1 MDYPRGHLLLAYLC
15 LMPLDASAFSFH
27 YDFSNPG
34 DLERAHLLYFND
46 SSPSDDRIDLTLM
59 APGSAG
65 RVAYAQPVRLWDST
79 TGRVASFTT
88 SFTFAIGGNLNNT
101 RGDGMAF
108 FIGTFPPMLPPDS
121 LAGYLGLVSNPD
133 NMGSPPIVGVEFDT
147 VWNDRLDPLSVIAD
161 HIGIDVNSIHSTA
174 FTRDLPNLGLVGTM
188 WANIS
193 YDTSSKM
200 MVVNLRL
207 ADRRNIHNIQAPV
220 DFRAA
225 GVPQDAAVG
234 FSAATGT
241 FWDPKQVAVKRLKGP
256 LEQTRRDY
264 VTEIM
269 TLGQL
274 NHRNLVK
281 LVGWC
286 DGGQNSRPLLV
297 YELMANKSVD
307 KHLHD
312 ESTEKTSLPWPEWY
326 KIVIGVG
333 RAIEYLHAGC
343 HNLIILHRDIK
354 PSNVMLNA
362 AFEPKLGDFGL
373 VKRVYTGQGSLETAM
388 FGTYDYMDPSC
399 VATSTVNT
407 ASDMYSF
414 GVLLLEIATGK
425 IPSLLQGEESIL
437 SNSLVDAV
445 RESYNNNKVLEM
457 ADERLCGEFDKCQM
471 ERVLVVGLLCSQR
484 NRQDRPEIREAVD
497 LLSNLSHPA
506 PQLRV

>member
-1 MDYPRGHLLLAYLC
+1 MAYPRGHLLLAYLC
-15 LMPLDASAFSFH
+15 LMPLDASALSFH

-34 DLERAHLLYFND
+34 DLERAHLLYFHD
-46 SSPSDDRIDLTLM
+46 SSSSGDRIDLTLM

-79 TGRVASFTT
+79 TGRVASFRT

-133 NMGSPPIVGVEFDT
+133 NMGSPPIVAVEFDT
-147 VWNDRLDPLSVIAD
+147 VWNDRLDPLNVIAD

-193 YDTSSKM
+193 YDASSKM

-207 ADRRNIHNIQAPV
+207 ADRRNIHNIQAPI
-220 DFRAA
+220 DFKAA

-241 FWDPKQVAVKRLKGP
+241 FWESHQLLSWSFNASDIASDVQLTDAGRKTKTWVIHIVACAVLGASLLAAVLYIIYKWFIRRPAMRITLPVAREFLYPELCSATNNFAEDRKLGEGSFGEVFSGNLPDPRNPQQVAVKRLKGP
-256 LEQTRRDY
+256 LEQTMRDY
-264 VTEIM
+264 VTAIM
-269 TLGQL
+269 TLGQM

-286 DGGQNSRPLLV
+286 DGGQNGRPLLV
-297 YELMANKSVD
+297 YELMENKSVE

-312 ESTEKTSLPWPEWY
+312 ESREKTSLPWPERY

-333 RAIEYLHAGC
+333 RAIEYLHTGC

-354 PSNVMLNA
+354 PSNVMLDA
-362 AFEPKLGDFGL
+362 TFEPKLGDFGL
-373 VKRVYTGQGSLETAM
+373 VKRVYTGQGSPETAM
-388 FGTYDYMDPSC
+388 FGTYD
-399 VATSTVNT
+399 
-407 ASDMYSF
+407 
-414 GVLLLEIATGK
+414 
-425 IPSLLQGEESIL
+425 
-437 SNSLVDAV
+437 
-445 RESYNNNKVLEM
+445 
-457 ADERLCGEFDKCQM
+457 
-471 ERVLVVGLLCSQR
+471 
-484 NRQDRPEIREAVD
+484 
-497 LLSNLSHPA
+497 
-506 PQLRV
+506 

>member
-1 MDYPRGHLLLAYLC
+1 MTSSFGSKMAYPRGHLLLAYLC
-15 LMPLDASAFSFH
+15 LMPLDASALSFH

-34 DLERAHLLYFND
+34 DLERAHLLYFHD
-46 SSPSDDRIDLTLM
+46 SSSSGDRIDLTLM

-79 TGRVASFTT
+79 TGRVASFRT

-133 NMGSPPIVGVEFDT
+133 NMGSPPIVAVEFDT
-147 VWNDRLDPLSVIAD
+147 VWNDRLDPLNVIAD

-193 YDTSSKM
+193 YDASSKM

-207 ADRRNIHNIQAPV
+207 ADRRNIHNIQAPI
-220 DFRAA
+220 DFKAA

-241 FWDPKQVAVKRLKGP
+241 FWESWLSHMDHGALFAREFLYPELCSATNNFAEDRKLGEGSFGEVFSGNLPDPRNPQQVAVKRLKGP
-256 LEQTRRDY
+256 LEQTMRDY
-264 VTEIM
+264 VTAIM
-269 TLGQL
+269 TLGQM

-286 DGGQNSRPLLV
+286 DGGQNGRPLLV
-297 YELMANKSVD
+297 YELMENKSVE

-312 ESTEKTSLPWPEWY
+312 ESREKTSLPWPERY

-333 RAIEYLHAGC
+333 RAIEYLHTGC

-354 PSNVMLNA
+354 PSNVMLDA
-362 AFEPKLGDFGL
+362 TFEPKLGDFGL
-373 VKRVYTGQGSLETAM
+373 VKRVYTGQGSPETAM
-388 FGTYDYMDPSC
+388 FGTYD
-399 VATSTVNT
+399 
-407 ASDMYSF
+407 
-414 GVLLLEIATGK
+414 
-425 IPSLLQGEESIL
+425 
-437 SNSLVDAV
+437 
-445 RESYNNNKVLEM
+445 
-457 ADERLCGEFDKCQM
+457 
-471 ERVLVVGLLCSQR
+471 
-484 NRQDRPEIREAVD
+484 
-497 LLSNLSHPA
+497 
-506 PQLRV
+506 